1 MTFFRNW
8 FKNFGK
14 KTLTMSQFDRF
25 FLDDFR
31 LCFLQNKS
39 FVWYLTANYF
49 EQNKNTLSKQVFT

>member
-1 MTFFRNW
+1 
-8 FKNFGK
+8 
-14 KTLTMSQFDRF
+14 MSQFDSF